1 MLTQFNAKI
10 AQKIF
15 NSKEKFPVKFDNA
28 WQWLE
33 YDRKDS
39 AKRYLIDNLEE
50 DIDFRIYVEL
60 GTLAVPRPSENIL
73 LSIEGF
79 KNWGM
84 MSKTP
89 VGKQI
94 RRYFMDC
101 ESRVKAAKASKGVEW
116 DLNREAGKPARLEF
130 TDTIHSFQPTSRDY
144 AIATNQTYLGLIGQT
159 AAEIKLNRGLK
170 KSQPARDGLTSI
182 ELAAVRLTELAVASV
197 KMESLNQLNKTAFQ
211 QAQAISKAILV
222 S

>member
-1 MLTQFNAKI
+1 MITQFNAKI

-39 AKRYLIDNLEE
+39 AKRYLIENLEE
-50 DIDFRIYVEL
+50 EIDFRIYVEL
-60 GTLAVPRPSENIL
+60 GTLAVPRPSENIV

-84 MSKTP
+84 MSKTS

-94 RRYFMDC
+94 RRYFLDC
-101 ESRVKAAKASKGVEW
+101 ESRVKSTKVSKGVEW
-116 DLNREAGKPARLEF
+116 DLNREAGKPARLDF
-130 TDTIHSFQPTSRDY
+130 TDRIHTFQPTSKDY
-144 AIATNQTYLGLIGQT
+144 AVATNKTYLGLLGQT
-159 AAEIKLNRGLK
+159 AAEIKESRGLK

-182 ELAAVRLTELAVASV
+182 ELAAVRLTELSIAG
-197 KMESLNQLNKTAFQ
+197 MELESLNQLNNAAFQ
-211 QAQAISKAILV
+211 QAQSISKAILV

>member
-15 NSKEKFPVKFDNA
+15 NSKDEFPVEFDSA

-33 YDRKDS
+33 YSRKDS
-39 AKRYLIDNLEE
+39 AKRYLIENLEDE
-50 DIDFRIYVEL
+50 IDYRIFVDSSQPQF
-60 GTLAVPRPSENIL
+60 GTPEQIIL

-79 KNWGM
+79 KSWGM

-94 RRYFMDC
+94 RRYFLDC
-101 ESRVKAAKASKGVEW
+101 ETRIKTTKISKGVEW
-116 DLNREAGKPARLEF
+116 DLNREAGKPARLDF
-130 TDTIHSFQPTSRDY
+130 TDTIRTFQPTSRDY
-144 AIATNQTYLGLIGQT
+144 AIATNQTYLGLLGQT
-159 AAEIKLNRGLK
+159 AAEIKVSRGLK

-182 ELAAVRLTELAVASV
+182 ELAAVRLTELAVAGME
-197 KMESLNQLNKTAFQ
+197 MESLNQLNNAAFQ
-211 QAQAISKAILV
+211 QAQAISKAIV
-222 S
+222 VN